1 MQTKLAVTILCNN
14 NRKSV
19 KNSNIKTVLA
29 LSGKIEKNK
38 MNTYISIYLYTHLP
52 FTLCLEK

>member
-1 MQTKLAVTILCNN
+1 MQTKLAVTMLWNN

-38 MNTYISIYLYTHLP
+38 MNTCISIYLYTHLP
-52 FTLCLEK
+52 FTLCFEK